1 MRRILNIIES
11 PTPPS
16 TDVIWI
22 NKGTAKYFS
31 NGEWIEIGKSIT
43 IDDIKPDLDAINLYK
58 NYKQIGGTKS
68 VTDFIKAIKEL
79 IDDKPWEKLQQEHS

>member
-1 MRRILNIIES
+1 MRAIQGIVES
-11 PTPPS
+11 QTAPS
-16 TDVIWI
+16 TNVIWI
-22 NKGTAKYFS
+22 NKGIAKYFS

-43 IDDIKPDLDAINLYK
+43 IDDIKPDLDSINLYK